1 MTNDF
6 LNSSP
11 SQTLLDIGEY
21 SSPSQESKGN
31 QRSDKKETNKR
42 THSGRQDASKAD
54 LRDTEQAQEQ
64 EDSTSLKTYFN
75 QPSNLT
81 GWTPIISKTF
91 YQDLMNP
98 DNSTPNKFYLGMT
111 SNSNDI
117 DYAQSVNLTP
127 FINTGFSINSSSAH
141 FNNSGFVNLT
151 PFNEKSLHFADFFM
165 DTPIQKTPMKNLE
178 TITPSKFNIA
188 SAKGKSIKTPF
199 QEGQTSNKRTTSQVD
214 SPNRLRH
221 NLSICSNAIDEKT
234 EKRIDGDSYPDG
246 NKKVKKNPG
255 RKELKKETAFQTP
268 SKGVLKDVTNVLNKK
283 NILAAKGQYDEK
295 NSKLK
300 TPEGRSLLDSSPST
314 VIMSTD
320 SKLDSSRQTQ
330 RHLRPEELKS
340 NFLLPPSPTPS
351 KEFHKKTEE
360 EAVITEPVMGMF
372 SEKKKTDKLKLQKT
386 KNNAQSGYGSF
397 DSKMGNKTQMQ
408 AGMNKFQIVFT
419 DMHSLMN
426 NKNRS
431 RKAHKGS
438 FNPKSK
444 SVRMDDSQKFEHTSD
459 YSRRQKQSSMTFP
472 QEPQSSSLGSLAGNS
487 SQENCAVNNSSKEI
501 SITSGSNNSM
511 NTSQMNMSLTGH
523 TSFDFSGMVSTPN
536 NKSFS
541 DKVFDKVSPTT
552 QSINSVANPL
562 LLSSKQ
568 PMPPPKPPQ
577 IQVSLLAIGLQKY
590 QQPPMMT
597 MSTPQHQSVTNFM
610 HNPYSATMHMSPM
623 SHFTPSQA
631 YYHLLPSV
639 QKMGNS
645 PQSWNFYPTDREE

>member
-21 SSPSQESKGN
+21 SSPSQESRGD
-31 QRSDKKETNKR
+31 QQSDKKGTNKK
-42 THSGRQDASKAD
+42 TGSGRQDASKTD
-54 LRDTEQAQEQ
+54 SRETEQGQEH
-64 EDSTSLKTYFN
+64 EDSTSLKTFFN

-98 DNSTPNKFYLGMT
+98 DNSTPNKLYLGMT

-117 DYAQSVNLTP
+117 DYAQSMNLTP
-127 FINTGFSINSSSAH
+127 FINNGFSVNSGSAH
-141 FNNSGFVNLT
+141 FNNSGFINLT
-151 PFNEKSLHFADFFM
+151 PFNDKSLHFADFFM

-178 TITPSKFNIA
+178 TITPSKFSIA
-188 SAKGKSIKTPF
+188 SAKGKYIRTPF
-199 QEGQTSNKRTTSQVD
+199 QEPQTSNKRTMSQID

-221 NLSICSNAIDEKT
+221 NLSICNNAFDERT
-234 EKRIDGDSYPDG
+234 EKRSAGDNTDG
-246 NKKVKKNPG
+246 NKKAKKNPS
-255 RKELKKETAFQTP
+255 RQELKKEMAFQTP
-268 SKGVLKDVTNVLNKK
+268 SKGVLKDVTNVQNKK
-283 NILAAKGQYDEK
+283 GALTKGQYNEK
-295 NSKLK
+295 NSKLR
-300 TPEGRSLLDSSPST
+300 TPERRSVLGSSPST
-314 VIMSTD
+314 VIMSTE
-320 SKLDSSRQTQ
+320 SKLDSSRQNQ
-330 RHLRPEELKS
+330 RQLRPEELKS

-351 KEFHKKTEE
+351 KEFHKKKEE
-360 EAVITEPVMGMF
+360 EAVMTEPVMGMF
-372 SEKKKTDKLKLQKT
+372 SEKKKVDKQKLQKT
-386 KNNAQSGYGSF
+386 KNSVQSGYGSF
-397 DSKMGNKTQMQ
+397 DSKIGSKTQMQ

-431 RKAHKGS
+431 RKTHKGS
-438 FNPKSK
+438 LKPKSK
-444 SVRMDDSQKFEHTSD
+444 SVKMDDSQKVEHTSD
-459 YSRRQKQSSMTFP
+459 YSRRQKHTGMIFP
-472 QEPQSSSLGSLAGNS
+472 LEPQSSSLSSLVGNS
-487 SQENCAVNNSSKEI
+487 SQENCAMNNSSKEI

-552 QSINSVANPL
+552 QTINNVANPL
-562 LLSSKQ
+562 LLNSKQ

-577 IQVSLLAIGLQKY
+577 ILVSLQAINLQKY
-590 QQPPMMT
+590 QHPPMMT

-610 HNPYSATMHMSPM
+610 HNPYKATMHMSPM

-631 YYHLLPSV
+631 YYHLIPPV
-639 QKMGNS
+639 QKMANS
-645 PQSWNFYPTDREE
+645 PQSWSFYPTDREE